1 MQIGDTVADFTL
13 PDQFGEIQSLYSYL
27 DLGPVVLFFYPAAMT
42 KGCTMESCH
51 FRDLKR
57 EFDALGA
64 QRVGIS
70 KDAVERQ
77 RKFSDLHQFDY
88 PLLSDASGS
97 VAEQF
102 GVSRPFG
109 ILPVKRWTFVLGADR
124 RVVDIIKSEVRMDSH
139 ADRAIDR
146 LRKLS
151 SAG

>member
-1 MQIGDTVADFTL
+1 MQIGDPVADFTL
-13 PDQFGEIQSLYSYL
+13 PDQFGDIQSLYRYL

-64 QRVGIS
+64 QRIGIS
-70 KDAVERQ
+70 KDSVDRQ
-77 RKFSDLHQFDY
+77 RKFSDLYEFDY
-88 PLLSDASGS
+88 PLLSDANGS

-102 GVSRPFG
+102 GVVRSIG
-109 ILPVKRWTFVLGADR
+109 ILPVKRWTFVLGTDR
-124 RVVDIIKSEVRMDSH
+124 RVVDVIKSEVRMDSH
-139 ADRAIDR
+139 ADRALDQ
-146 LRKLS
+146 LRKIS